1 MTYKILLSL
10 ESGDNRGIYYSETE
24 RAIIYH
30 PTHETIEDIYK
41 TITHETFHHCFEK
54 AGETDSMDEAMEE
67 ALIYNLQWAEYSL
80 V

>member
-24 RAIIYH
+24 RAIIYL
-30 PTHETIEDIYK
+30 PTHETIEHIYK
-41 TITHETFHHCFEK
+41 TITPETFHHCFEK